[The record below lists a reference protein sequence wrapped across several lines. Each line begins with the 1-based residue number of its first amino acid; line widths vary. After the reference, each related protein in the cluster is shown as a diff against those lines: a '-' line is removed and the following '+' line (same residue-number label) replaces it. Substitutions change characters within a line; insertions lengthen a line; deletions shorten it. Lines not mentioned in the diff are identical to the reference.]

1 MGLTLLV
8 SRIAFAKNS
17 RHEGMKAS
25 RLKQRLRE
33 QSWMQP
39 IRLANL
45 KWRQRNGLFPDWR
58 ELLGSDWP
66 KWEALRDAAQ
76 ANGNSPRVLIATS
89 VGVHAASSIFDSYL
103 AAALTAR
110 GVRCEVALCDAVLP
124 ACLGAD
130 YTWYPNAEHFARRG
144 SRDDLCTACLAPAEK
159 LFGAEGLGL
168 AVLRYGELLS
178 TADRARARSVAEST
192 APAAVGDFMLDG
204 IAVGE
209 AALSGALRFFARGEF
224 EKGDVQDLILRRY
237 LEAACL
243 ALFAMRNLLARERY
257 DIVIGHHGIYVPQ
270 ALVAAAARET
280 GVRFV
285 AWNPAYRTG
294 CFIFSHG
301 ETYHR
306 AMLSEPVS
314 VWEDLQLDEAERAR
328 LLRYLADRESGTQD
342 WIAFHPA
349 DTRKPDNVLE
359 AIGLDPAKPVITLL
373 TSVVWDAQLHYR
385 QRAFKDQVEWVLK
398 TIAHFA
404 KRDDVQLAIRIH
416 PAEVTGSLPSRQPIA
431 AEIEAEFPT
440 LPNNIGLIRP
450 EDEIST
456 YALGNASD
464 AVIIYAT
471 KTGIELAARGI
482 PVVVAGESW
491 LRGKEIGFDC
501 DDAESYERM
510 LAALPFRKRLDQ
522 KRTARAEAYAYH
534 FFFRRMIPL
543 PGLRRARVQGA
554 PYEVDPLGLAQF
566 EPRANRALDCVCN
579 GILEGAPFVLDVL
592 AQGRPPNLGVE
603 AT

>member
-1 MGLTLLV
+1 
-8 SRIAFAKNS
+8 
-17 RHEGMKAS
+17 MKAP

-45 KWRQRNGLFPDWR
+45 KWRQRNGLFPDWPA
-58 ELLGSDWP
+58 LLGSDWP
-66 KWEALRDAAQ
+66 RFETLRNAARSDAKA
-76 ANGNSPRVLIATS
+76 PKVLIATS

-103 AAALTAR
+103 AVALTAR
-110 GVRCEVALCDAVLP
+110 GARCDVALCDAVLP
-124 ACLGAD
+124 ACLAAE
-130 YTWYPNAEHFARRG
+130 YTWYPNPEHFARRG

-159 LFGAEGLGL
+159 LFGVAGLGL
-168 AVLRYGELLS
+168 TVHRYSHLL
-178 TADRARARSVAEST
+178 TDAERARARKIGEST
-192 APAAVGDFMLDG
+192 PLDEIG
-204 IAVGE
+204 ELVLDDASVGE
-209 AALSGALRFFARGEF
+209 AALSGALRFFARGEM
-224 EKGDVQDLILRRY
+224 EAGEAQDLILRRY

-257 DIVIGHHGIYVPQ
+257 DVVIGHHGIYVPQ
-270 ALVAAAARET
+270 ALVAAAAREA

-294 CFIFSHG
+294 CFIFNHG

-306 AMLSEPVS
+306 GMLSEPVS
-314 VWEDLQLDEAERAR
+314 AWEDLRLDEDERAR
-328 LLRYLADRESGTQD
+328 LLRYLADRERGTQD

-349 DTRKPDNVLE
+349 DARASSNIVE
-359 AIGLDPAKPVITLL
+359 ALGLDPAKPVIALL

-385 QRAFKDQVEWVLK
+385 QRAFKDQVEWVKK
-398 TIAHFA
+398 TISHFA

-431 AEIEAEFPT
+431 AEIGAEFT
-440 LPNNIGLIRP
+440 NLASNIALIRP
-450 EDEIST
+450 EDEVST
-456 YALGNASD
+456 YALADASD

-482 PVVVAGESW
+482 PVIVAGEAW
-491 LRGKEIGFDC
+491 LRGKGIGFDC

-510 LAALPFRKRLDQ
+510 LAALPFRKRLDAA
-522 KRTARAEAYAYH
+522 RTARAQAYAYH

-543 PGLRRARVQGA
+543 PGLRRASVQGA
-554 PYEVDPLGLAQF
+554 PYEIAPQGLDAF
-566 EPRANRALDCVCN
+566 SPGADRALDCVCQ
-579 GILEGAPFVLDVL
+579 GILEGKPFIFDG
-592 AQGRPPNLGVE
+592 A
-603 AT
+603 